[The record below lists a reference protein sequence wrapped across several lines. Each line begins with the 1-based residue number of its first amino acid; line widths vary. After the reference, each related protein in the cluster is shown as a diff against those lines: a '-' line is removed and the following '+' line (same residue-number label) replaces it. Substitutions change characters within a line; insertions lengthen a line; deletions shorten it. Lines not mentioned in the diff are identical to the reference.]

1 MSKKTNQIQKLTDYG
16 HMRLRTEM
24 YLGGRDPHTQK
35 LFEVNQDASTSL
47 TDVTWV
53 PALYTGFREILDN
66 AADEVIGRKFGNR
79 IDVTYDPEKMIFS
92 VKDNGRGIP
101 IDYDEEHKT
110 YLATMVL
117 SEPRAGSNFGERGDV
132 AGTNGIG
139 ASATSNTSQWFK
151 VKINKD
157 GKNFSQEFKEDK
169 KDDAKKLI
177 IGDASIKDT
186 KQENGTF
193 IEYTPSKEVY
203 KHLMMPE
210 QFLYSRIYEFA
221 ATNPSVKV
229 YYNGKQIKVKDKIE
243 KTLFPTKETIVID
256 IDNIEQKFT
265 SKFILVPGFVEDG
278 DFYHSIVNRIP
289 AFNGG
294 THMDA
299 FRLTFVRNL
308 LNALTKESKKR
319 KLSPN
324 RSDVTEGL
332 MVFNVTNMQAPN
344 FDSQSK
350 TRLTNEEAGSIVT
363 SFLNDADF
371 YDKIIKKN
379 RAWIDEIYAR
389 CEARTH
395 KKDASELA
403 KLQKKMTRSKVAS
416 LMDATGKDRSKCILT
431 LAEGNSAIG
440 GLSAVR
446 NPQIHGGMPL
456 RGKVLNVNGVK
467 PKEVLDNKIIQ
478 DIMNA
483 IGLVIGQ
490 KAKISDLRYGQVW
503 IATDEDHDGSN
514 ICALLIN
521 FFHTYWPELF
531 NMDKPFIS
539 RLQTPFIIAEK
550 GKQRK
555 YWYSSNYHE
564 FKPEEW
570 KGWNI
575 TRAKGL
581 GTLIKED
588 WDEAIKNPALIPIVE
603 DNEMNES
610 LDMLFNGT
618 RADDRKTWMGV

>member
-1 MSKKTNQIQKLTDYG
+1 MKEKHGIKKLTDYD
-16 HMRLRTEM
+16 HIRKRIFM
-24 YLGGRDPHTQK
+24 YLGGTDPHTQK
-35 LFEVNQDASTSL
+35 IFEVNLDGSTSL
-47 TDVTWV
+47 TDVTWA

-66 AADEVIGRKFGNR
+66 ASDEVIGRGFGNR
-79 IDVTYDPEKMIFS
+79 IDITFDPEKFIFS

-101 IDYDEEHKT
+101 FTFDEDHNIH
-110 YLATMVL
+110 LATMVL
-117 SEPRAGSNFGERGDV
+117 SEPRAGSNFDERGNV

-139 ASATSNTSQWFK
+139 AAATSNTSQWFK
-151 VKINKD
+151 VKINRD
-157 GKNFSQEFKEDK
+157 NQQFTQTFKESKKGVDK
-169 KDDAKKLI
+169 LTI
-177 IGDASIKDT
+177 EEPTIKDT
-186 KQENGTF
+186 KQDSGTY
-193 IEYTPSKEVY
+193 IEYTPSREVY
-203 KHLMMPE
+203 KHLLLPE
-210 QFLYSRIYEFA
+210 EFVYSRVYEFA
-221 ATNPSVKV
+221 AVNPSVKV
-229 YYNGKQIKVKDKIE
+229 YYNGKQVKVKPTIE
-243 KTLFPTKETIVID
+243 KSLFGNKSVISID
-256 IDNIEQKFT
+256 IIDTEQKFG

-278 DFYHSIVNRIP
+278 DFYHSIVNNIP

-294 THMDA
+294 SHMEA

-319 KLSPN
+319 KLTPN

-332 MVFNVTNMQAPN
+332 LVYNVTKMQAPN

-363 SFLNDADF
+363 NYLNNADF
-371 YDKIIKKN
+371 YDKLIKKN
-379 RAWIDEIYAR
+379 KEWIDAIYER

-403 KLQKKMTRSKVAS
+403 KLQKKMVRSKVAS
-416 LMDATGKDRSKCILT
+416 LMDATGKDRSKCVLI
-431 LAEGNSAIG
+431 LAEGLSAIG
-440 GLSAVR
+440 GMSQVR
-446 NPQIHGGMPL
+446 DPKIHGGMPL

-490 KAKISDLRYGQVW
+490 KAKIEDLRYGQVW
-503 IATDEDHDGSN
+503 IATDEDQDGSN

-531 NMDKPFIS
+531 EGQEPFFS
-539 RLQTPFIIAEK
+539 RFQTPFIIADK

-564 FKPEEW
+564 FKPEDW
-570 KGWNI
+570 KGWHI

-581 GTLIKED
+581 GTLQKED
-588 WDEAIKNPALIPIVE
+588 WEESIKNPALIPITE
-603 DNEMNES
+603 DKEMTES
-610 LDMLFNGT
+610 LDMIFNGS
-618 RADDRKTWMGV
+618 RADDRKKWMGV